1 MVLMNLFKK
10 IKAIFF
16 KEKEPIAPFFTKDIF
31 HNKKFI
37 IGEYTYGCPKVIFE
51 NEEANL
57 TIGKF
62 CSISVGVEIFLGGNH
77 RIDWVTTYPFNSL
90 PDYFPEGKN
99 IKGHPAT
106 KGNVVIGND
115 VWIGKNATIM
125 SGVTIGDGAVIAAHS
140 VVVKD
145 IGDYEVWG
153 GNPARYIKK
162 RFDQSKI
169 DQLKA
174 DQWWHWDIDKIKNN
188 LDKLCSNEF

>member
-1 MVLMNLFKK
+1 MVLMNIFNK

-16 KEKEPIAPFFTKDIF
+16 KEKEPIVPFFTKDIF
-31 HNKKFI
+31 LNKKFN
-37 IGEYTYGCPKVIFE
+37 IGEYTYGYPKVIFE

-77 RIDWVTTYPFNSL
+77 RIDWRTTYPFNSL
-90 PDYFPEGKN
+90 PEYFPEGN
-99 IKGHPAT
+99 AIKGHPAT

-145 IGDYEVWG
+145 VGDYEVWG
-153 GNPARYIKK
+153 GNPARCIKK
-162 RFDQSKI
+162 RFDQTTI

-174 DQWWHWDIDKIKNN
+174 DKWWDWDIEKIKNN